1 MPKLHI
7 LSTKNS
13 DKQQVEQGIYLIME
27 RFRKLPNYWIGANS
41 SWKSVS
47 YVCLFLCC
55 WIIVDIQISSSI
67 FLEKGFS
74 KDQDGKCILNQSR
87 YSKCYK
93 KILTPSQTTVRSFSS
108 TPIHSRCMY
117 CSPKKLWVW
126 HWQLLGVKKSNLKN
140 QGSPGV
146 VSRGLYLRKYLCT
159 LAVTQ
164 ITCRFKSLKRFTS
177 PSQNTRNN
185 FGITLFWCYNADFKK
200 IK

>member
-47 YVCLFLCC
+47 YACLFLCC

-87 YSKCYK
+87 YSKCYR

-117 CSPKKLWVW
+117 WQPQKTLGMTLTAARCKKI
-126 HWQLLGVKKSNLKN
+126 QLEK
-140 QGSPGV
+140 PG
-146 VSRGLYLRKYLCT
+146 VSRGCLQGFISEKISMYLGSHTNYLPFQKPKTFYFTFSKYL
-159 LAVTQ
+159 Q
-164 ITCRFKSLKRFTS
+164 
-177 PSQNTRNN
+177 
-185 FGITLFWCYNADFKK
+185 
-200 IK
+200 